1 MISKERVKYMTKLAQ
16 YDEKEQ
22 RTRQRFAN
30 YFRKD
35 YVAIEMLKS
44 LVTGT
49 AAFGM
54 ILVVW
59 ALYDMEQVLE
69 EINRMELIPFVTGLI
84 IRYVAFMAVYLAITY
99 IVYNRRYTRGRKEL
113 KEYYARLKKVNK
125 LYQDEES
132 MPGGDDWE
140 V

>member
-16 YDEKEQ
+16 YDEKDQ
-22 RTRQRFAN
+22 RQRQRFAD

-49 AAFGM
+49 AAFCL
-54 ILVVW
+54 ILGVW
-59 ALYDMEQVLE
+59 ALYDMEQVMQ
-69 EINRMELIPFVTGLI
+69 EINRMDLIPFVTWI
-84 IRYVAFMAVYLAITY
+84 VIRYVAFMAVYLAITY

-113 KEYYARLKKVNK
+113 KKYYARLKKVNK
-125 LYQDEES
+125 LYQDEEG

>member
-16 YDEKEQ
+16 YDEKDH
-22 RTRQRFAN
+22 RKRQRFAD

-44 LVTGT
+44 LVAGT
-49 AAFGM
+49 AAFCL
-54 ILVVW
+54 ILGIW
-59 ALYDMEQVLE
+59 ALYDMEQIMD
-69 EINRMELIPFVTGLI
+69 EINRMDLIPFVTWI
-84 IRYVAFMAVYLAITY
+84 VIRYVAFMAVYLAVTY

-125 LYQDEES
+125 LYQEEET
-132 MPGGDDWE
+132 MPGADDWE